1 MEELKK
7 LYERSITLKR
17 RFVSLAY
24 IFFSLALIMIAGFVS
39 LLILRIDVEL
49 IPDLVGEGL
58 YLSYVLIEFSST
70 FISVGVVMLIFAYLL
85 FGRRAKIFKQAMNG
99 QGQPHQNINTV
110 DVKDIPEEKPVVSSK
125 YSNLLKQYKSL
136 YEQGLISKE
145 DYESKKKELE
155 SL

>member
-99 QGQPHQNINTV
+99 QRQPYQNINIV
-110 DVKDIPEEKPVVSSK
+110 DVKDIPEEKPAASSK